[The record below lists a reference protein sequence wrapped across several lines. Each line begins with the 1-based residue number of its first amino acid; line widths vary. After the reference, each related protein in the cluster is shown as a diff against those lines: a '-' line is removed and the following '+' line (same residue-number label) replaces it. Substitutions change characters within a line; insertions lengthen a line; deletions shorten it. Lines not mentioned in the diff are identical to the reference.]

1 MNSVVRSLIRPAK
14 VLALV
19 LLVGFGLDFF
29 LNAPFATN
37 QVVDAPNNPYEVAK
51 ALIGVTG
58 TFLGILL
65 TSVSILA
72 AVLNRPIL
80 QAASAT
86 GHYRVFVQNAFF
98 CCFILLVALVANIAV
113 LFLAA
118 DSAANAMK
126 VGVFFSALSLPAL
139 LYVGHKFYKFILHL

>member
-1 MNSVVRSLIRPAK
+1 MNSVVHSLIRPAK
-14 VLALV
+14 FLALV
-19 LLVGFGLDFF
+19 VSVGFGLDFF
-29 LNAPFATN
+29 LNSSFATN

-72 AVLNRPIL
+72 AVLNRPII

-86 GHYRVFVQNAFF
+86 GHYRVFVQDAFV
-98 CCFILLVALVANIAV
+98 CCFILLVALVANIVALFIATDAAV
-113 LFLAA
+113 K
-118 DSAANAMK
+118 AMK